1 VPERRAGCVPER
13 RAGCV
18 PERRAACVPERRRRA
33 QLPTGKHR
41 DVIEDG
47 GGMSRV
53 ADGIEWVRL
62 SFVDVFGVG
71 HSLQL
76 PARRFDVAV
85 ERGEPFDGSALE
97 GRARRLE
104 ADMLLRPDADTLVCT
119 AAGLARAVCT
129 VLTRDGSPWP
139 ADPRTNLERVAS
151 DLVELVEGWAVA
163 AELEFYLLDEHGAA
177 VDEGGYFDQ
186 GEGLGMTVVRSAAAR
201 LAGLGVEVEACHH
214 EAGPG
219 QYEIDLAPLRAVP
232 LADALILAK
241 QVVREVAGE
250 HGCRATFMPRPFDG
264 QAGSGLHLH
273 QRSPD
278 LLDPDGKLTGA
289 GKCFVAGQLAHA
301 RGLSAL
307 AAPTVNSYKRLHSG
321 PEAPGAVVWAH
332 TNRAALVRVSS
343 YLGNTASI
351 EYRGADPSANPYLLV
366 AGMLVAGASGVEAD
380 LDLALPLDED
390 VHGLDAVSGDAIRFD
405 PLPRDLD
412 DALDEL
418 MADDVLVDAFDGELL
433 SRLVDGRRAEA
444 QEYRSH
450 VTDWERRR
458 YLDE

>member
-1 VPERRAGCVPER
+1 MTRVPEGV
-13 RAGCV
+13 
-18 PERRAACVPERRRRA
+18 
-33 QLPTGKHR
+33 
-41 DVIEDG
+41 
-47 GGMSRV
+47 
-53 ADGIEWVRL
+53 EWVRL
-62 SFVDVFGVG
+62 GFVDVFGVG

-76 PARRFDVAV
+76 PAGRFDVAV
-85 ERGEPFDGSALE
+85 ERGAPFDGSALE

-104 ADMLLRPDADTLVCT
+104 ADMLLRPDAGTLVCT
-119 AAGLARAVCT
+119 PQGLARVVCT
-129 VLTRDGSPWP
+129 VLTRDGAPWP
-139 ADPRTNLERVAS
+139 GDPRTNLERVAT
-151 DLVELVEGWAVA
+151 ELAELADTWAA
-163 AELEFYLLDEHGAA
+163 SAELEFYLLDGDGQP

-186 GEGLGMTVVRSAAAR
+186 GEGLGMTIVR
-201 LAGLGVEVEACHH
+201 LAASRLGELGIDVEACHH

-219 QYEIDLAPLRAVP
+219 QYEIDLAPLGAVA

-241 QVVREVAGE
+241 QVVREVASE
-250 HGCRATFMPRPFDG
+250 EGCRATFMARPFDAE
-264 QAGSGLHLH
+264 AGSGLHLH
-273 QRSPD
+273 QRSAQ
-278 LLDPDGKLTGA
+278 LLDPDGKLTEEGQS
-289 GKCFVAGQLAHA
+289 FVAGQLAHA

-332 TNRAALVRVSS
+332 ANRAALVRVSS
-343 YLGNTASI
+343 YLANNASI

-366 AGMLVAGASGVEAD
+366 TGLLVAGASGIDAE
-380 LDLALPLDED
+380 LELSLPLDED
-390 VHGLDAVSGDAIRFD
+390 VHGLDPVSGDAIRFD

-412 DALDEL
+412 AALDEL
-418 MADDVLVDAFDGELL
+418 MADDVLVDAFDTELL